1 MKKLALFLVM
11 MHAFALKAE
20 TYERTQIT
28 DYSPIPHMD
37 FAFEIKTNNLYDKIV
52 LDCQSFVTGMTF
64 YQNQKVAHS
73 FYLDA
78 YGECQAMHELI
89 VNSRQKDI
97 PLCLE
102 VETESSTLNVYND
115 PNGCESDP

>member
-1 MKKLALFLVM
+1 MKKLALFLVLT
-11 MHAFALKAE
+11 HVFAIKAE

-28 DYSPIPHMD
+28 DYSPIASMD
-37 FAFEIKTNNLYDKIV
+37 FAYEITTPLYDRIV

-78 YGECQAMHELI
+78 YGECQSMHELI
-89 VNSRQKDI
+89 VNSREKNV
-97 PLCLE
+97 PVCLE
-102 VETESSTLNVYND
+102 VETESKTLNVFND
-115 PNGCESDP
+115 PNGCE